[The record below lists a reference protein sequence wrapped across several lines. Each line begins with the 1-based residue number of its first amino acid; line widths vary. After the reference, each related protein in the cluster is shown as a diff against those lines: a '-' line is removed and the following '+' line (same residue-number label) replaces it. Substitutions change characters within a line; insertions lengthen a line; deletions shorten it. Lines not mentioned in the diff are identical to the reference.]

1 MQYAQ
6 RQAKNWQR
14 SSKLPTEEASKKWK
28 ATDESLKKLG
38 PSYSSIRSECVV
50 VRLTDL
56 KAPLGALLTVC
67 VWKYAYENVIVNA
80 LAYVWGTWK
89 REYSIDGTWM
99 DERVVYE
106 TYVWL
111 FSSTSSYTLSLFF
124 SWITADCLS
133 VWDLHLYGLV
143 AREDFFWSFRFSFFE
158 SFFLTL
164 GYF

>member
-28 ATDESLKKLG
+28 ANDESLKKLG

-56 KAPLGALLTVC
+56 KAPLGVLLTVC

-124 SWITADCLS
+124 LDHCWLSKCVRSTS
-133 VWDLHLYGLV
+133 VWVG
-143 AREDFFWSFRFSFFE
+143 RPRRFFWSFRFSFFFE